1 MSKKFVIV
9 VADNNEVQYCRAVC
23 KLADG
28 TLVDDDFD
36 LQSGITNST
45 DAAINYYLEEYSGY
59 VNKPILILPYNL
71 VGAGGRSTLV
81 QSYGVYPDVPIVT
94 AFYPSGALPSLPAAL
109 SLDPNRLSHLVLVS
123 GGVSGLSD
131 WFTGA
136 GLEFVEEAT
145 VQYLSGGSN
154 VTSFA
159 ITNVTDQGGGVAR
172 ISSAG
177 IHNYAQTNMLIHIAG
192 VSGFANDINGKRT
205 IVAKG
210 TGYVDVTFTL
220 GAGTF
225 SGPSANAKF
234 HWPSGAISVVA
245 AKLNKIMRERDCGF
259 WEARYCARETGSEDG
274 THGNTTGYGSIDVDA
289 AIAFADSVPDDPY
302 DTLGS
307 IGTLS
312 LSVVEGVAT
321 FTHPEIVNAKQAIL
335 YKGNSAIKSFA
346 AGVNTAI
353 GNFMLGR
360 QLSHEYYPIE
370 LGNHNY
376 KLVGYRGSQATSD
389 SNTVNTNIQSLA
401 DKPTEPVYPIGL
413 TAYYWRGAQLMSSVI
428 ESITQIVTN
437 PDNNNVGVEVTSY
450 ALANGESVTENNL
463 FASERHAQAHLLGD
477 YLNAIAPIGINTYE
491 TRADMCGQDFRGTDF
506 TYDSNDYDFT
516 GAIVANSNF
525 EGATMPAAYTGEGGL
540 EDWLDVLAYC
550 DKKSTIWIT
559 GNTVEE
565 ELAA

>member
-23 KLADG
+23 KLADA

-36 LQSGITNST
+36 LQSNISNST
-45 DAAINYYLEEYSGY
+45 VAAINYYLEEYSGY
-59 VNKPILILPYNL
+59 VNKPILILPYNV
-71 VGAGGRSTLV
+71 VGPSGRNTLA

-94 AFYPSGALPSLPAAL
+94 AFYPSGELPSLPSAL

-177 IHNYAQTNMLIHIAG
+177 IHYYAQTNMLIHIAG

-210 TGYVDVTFTL
+210 TDYVDVTFTL

-225 SGPSANAKF
+225 SGPSANAKMQ
-234 HWPSGAISVVA
+234 WVSGAISVVA
-245 AKLNKIMRERDCGF
+245 AKLGKIMRERDCGF

-274 THGNTTGYGSIDVDA
+274 THGNTTGFGSIDVDA
-289 AIAFADSVPDDPY
+289 AIAFAGSVPDDPY

-312 LSVVEGVAT
+312 LSVVDGVAT
-321 FTHPEIVNAKQAIL
+321 FTHPEIVNARQATL
-335 YKGNSAIKSFA
+335 YRNSTALYSFA
-346 AGVNTAI
+346 VEGDTNL
-353 GNFMLGR
+353 GNHMLGR
-360 QLSHEYYPIE
+360 EFSFVHHPIQ

-376 KLVGYRGSQATSD
+376 KMVGYRGSQVTSD
-389 SNTVNTNIQSLA
+389 SNTVNTNIQSLSN
-401 DKPTEPVYPIGL
+401 KPAEPIYPIGL
-413 TAYYWRGAQLMSSVI
+413 TAYYWRGAQLISSVI
-428 ESITQIVTN
+428 DNIAQVVNN
-437 PDNNNVGVEVTSY
+437 PENNNVGIELTSY
-450 ALANGESVTENNL
+450 ILANGETVAENKL
-463 FASERHAQAHLLGD
+463 FASPRHAQAHLLRD
-477 YLNAIAPIGINTYE
+477 YLNALAPIGINTFE
-491 TRADMCGQDFRGTDF
+491 AKEDMCGQDFRGTDF

-516 GAIVANSNF
+516 NAIVASSNF
-525 EGATMPAAYTGEGGL
+525 EGATMPSAYTGEGGL
-540 EDWLDVLAYC
+540 ENWLDVLAYC
-550 DKKSTIWIT
+550 DKKSTVWIT

>member
-1 MSKKFVIV
+1 MGKKFVIIV
-9 VADNNEVQYCRAVC
+9 PDVAETEYCRAVC
-23 KLADG
+23 KLIDN

-36 LQSGITNST
+36 LVAGITT
-45 DAAINYYLEEYSGY
+45 TMDLAVDYYVEQYGGYSQ
-59 VNKPILILPYNL
+59 KPILILPYNL
-71 VGAGGRSTLV
+71 VGSGGRSSLA

-136 GLEFVEEAT
+136 GLEFVEEAP

-159 ITNVTDQGGGVAR
+159 VTNVTDQGGGVAR
-172 ISSAG
+172 ISSTG
-177 IHNYAQTNMLIHIAG
+177 IHFYALNNMLIHIAG

-205 IVAKG
+205 VVGKG

-234 HWPSGAISVVA
+234 QWVSGAMSVVA
-245 AKLNKIMRERDCGF
+245 AKLGKIMRERDCGF
-259 WEARYCARETGSEDG
+259 WEARYCGRETGSEDG
-274 THGNTTGYGSIDVDA
+274 VHGNTTGYGSIDVDA
-289 AIAFADSVPDDPY
+289 AISFADSVPDDPY

-312 LSVVEGVAT
+312 ISVVDGAAT
-321 FTHPEIVNAKQAIL
+321 FTHPEIVNAKQVTL
-335 YKGNSAIKSFA
+335 FKGSTALRSFA
-346 AGVNTAI
+346 SETDTLI
-353 GNFMLGR
+353 GSTMLGR
-360 QLSHEYYPIE
+360 ELGYVYYPVE

-376 KLVGYRGSQATSD
+376 KMVGYRGSQVTSD
-389 SNTVNTNIQSLA
+389 SNTVNTNIQSLE
-401 DKPTEPVYPIGL
+401 DKPAEPIYPIGL
-413 TAYYWRGAQLMSSVI
+413 TVYYWRGAQLMSSDI
-428 ESITQIVTN
+428 DNITQVVTN
-437 PDNNNVGVEVTSY
+437 PENNNVGIETTKY
-450 ALANGESVTENNL
+450 TLTNGETVTENNL
-463 FASERHAQAHLLGD
+463 FASRRHAQAHLLLD
-477 YLNAIAPIGINTYE
+477 YLNVIAPIGINTYE
-491 TRADMCGQDFRGTDF
+491 AREDMCGQDFRGTDF

-516 GAIVANSNF
+516 NAIVANSNF

-550 DKKSTIWIT
+550 DKASTIWIT

-565 ELAA
+565 ELGE